1 VFTTGDRLRHYRRRA
16 GLTQH
21 ELARASGVHQT
32 TIARIE
38 LDRYRKAPN
47 LDTLRK
53 LAALEVDPRELIAE
67 D

>member
-1 VFTTGDRLRHYRRRA
+1 M
-16 GLTQH
+16 TQH

-53 LAALEVDPRELIAE
+53 LAAALEVDPRELIAE